1 MTFLCVCVAA
11 EMLRSEENKR
21 LEMAVRCMEA
31 LCVNADPFWE
41 DIMDAGQ

>member
-1 MTFLCVCVAA
+1 MTFVCVCVAA